1 MRLSDKQKEFWN
13 NANSRWNIKSGATRS
28 GKTYMDYYVI
38 PKRIRAVAGKEGL
51 TIILGNT
58 KGTLQRNI
66 IEPLQKLWG
75 TALVSDI
82 RSDNTAM
89 LFGEKCYCLGAD
101 KINQVDRIRGSSIK
115 YCYGDEVVTWHEE
128 VFDMLKSRLD
138 KEYSRFDGTCNPDS
152 PNHWFYKFL
161 QKRDEFDIYLQNY
174 TIDDNPFLAESF
186 VENLKKEYYGTIL
199 YDRYILGRWTLAE
212 GLIYK
217 IFADNP
223 QKFYIS
229 KNELPKRFETINIGH
244 DFGGNKSAHT
254 FVASAIGFDGHIYK
268 LRARE
273 IQATGVSFNRLEKEF
288 INFTEGIIHD
298 YGYPDGIYCDSAE
311 QTMINSYK
319 EHTGY
324 PIYNSIKRPI
334 NDRIK
339 GTLLLMGAGRWH
351 IVAEECEP
359 LVEGLKTAVWDSKS
373 LEDKRLDNGTSD
385 IDILD
390 ADEYSFEYNL
400 YELIGR

>member
-1 MRLSDKQKEFWN
+1 M
-13 NANSRWNIKSGATRS
+13 
-28 GKTYMDYYVI
+28 
-38 PKRIRAVAGKEGL
+38 
-51 TIILGNT
+51 
-58 KGTLQRNI
+58 
-66 IEPLQKLWG
+66 
-75 TALVSDI
+75 
-82 RSDNTAM
+82 
-89 LFGEKCYCLGAD
+89 
-101 KINQVDRIRGSSIK
+101 
-115 YCYGDEVVTWHEE
+115 
-128 VFDMLKSRLD
+128 
-138 KEYSRFDGTCNPDS
+138 
-152 PNHWFYKFL
+152 
-161 QKRDEFDIYLQNY
+161 
-174 TIDDNPFLAESF
+174 
-186 VENLKKEYYGTIL
+186 
-199 YDRYILGRWTLAE
+199 
-212 GLIYK
+212 
-217 IFADNP
+217 
-223 QKFYIS
+223 
-229 KNELPKRFETINIGH
+229 PKRFETINIGH
-244 DFGGNKSAHT
+244 DFGGNKSAHA

-288 INFTEGIIHD
+288 IGFVESIIKD

-311 QTMINSYK
+311 QTMISSYR
-319 EHTGY
+319 EHTSY
-324 PIYNSIKRPI
+324 PICNSIKRPI

>member
-1 MRLSDKQKEFWN
+1 MRLSDKQKAFWI

-128 VFDMLKSRLD
+128 VFNMLKSRLD

-161 QKRDEFDIYLQNY
+161 QKRDEFDIYLQHY
-174 TIDDNPFLAESF
+174 TIDDNPFLAKSF

-288 INFTEGIIHD
+288 IGFVESIIKD

-319 EHTGY
+319 EHTSY

>member
-1 MRLSDKQKEFWN
+1 MSVN
-13 NANSRWNIKSGATRS
+13 
-28 GKTYMDYYVI
+28 V
-38 PKRIRAVAGKEGL
+38 
-51 TIILGNT
+51 LG
-58 KGTLQRNI
+58 
-66 IEPLQKLWG
+66 
-75 TALVSDI
+75 
-82 RSDNTAM
+82 
-89 LFGEKCYCLGAD
+89 
-101 KINQVDRIRGSSIK
+101 
-115 YCYGDEVVTWHEE
+115 
-128 VFDMLKSRLD
+128 
-138 KEYSRFDGTCNPDS
+138 
-152 PNHWFYKFL
+152 
-161 QKRDEFDIYLQNY
+161 
-174 TIDDNPFLAESF
+174 
-186 VENLKKEYYGTIL
+186 
-199 YDRYILGRWTLAE
+199 
-212 GLIYK
+212 
-217 IFADNP
+217 
-223 QKFYIS
+223 
-229 KNELPKRFETINIGH
+229 IGI
-244 DFGGNKSAHT
+244 
-254 FVASAIGFDGHIYK
+254 IGFDGHIYK

-319 EHTGY
+319 EHTSY

>member
-1 MRLSDKQKEFWN
+1 MRLSDKQKEFWI
-13 NANSRWNIKSGATRS
+13 NANSRWNVKSGATRS

-51 TIILGNT
+51 VIILGNT

-75 TALVSDI
+75 TTLVSDI

-128 VFDMLKSRLD
+128 VFNMLKSRLD
-138 KEYSRFDGTCNPDS
+138 KEYSKFDGTCNPDS

-174 TIDDNPFLAESF
+174 TIADNPFLVKSF
-186 VENLKKEYYGTIL
+186 IENLKKEYYGTIL

-217 IFADNP
+217 IFADCP
-223 QKFYIS
+223 EKFYIS
-229 KNELPKRFETINIGH
+229 KDKLPKRFETINIGH

-268 LRARE
+268 LRAKE

-319 EHTGY
+319 EHTSY

>member
-1 MRLSDKQKEFWN
+1 MMQLSPKQKEYWN
-13 NANSRWNIKSGATRS
+13 NAHSRWNIKSGATRS

-66 IEPLQKLWG
+66 IEPLQKIWS
-75 TALVSDI
+75 AKLVSDI
-82 RSDNTAM
+82 RSDNTAI

-115 YCYGDEVVTWHEE
+115 YCYGDEVVTWHED
-128 VFDMLKSRLD
+128 VFNMLKSRLD
-138 KEYSRFDGTCNPDS
+138 KPYSCFDGTCNPDS
-152 PNHWFYKFL
+152 PNHWFYKFINSNA
-161 QKRDEFDIYLQNY
+161 DIYLQHY
-174 TIDDNPFLAESF
+174 TIDDNPFLNKEF
-186 VENLKKEYYGTIL
+186 VNNLKKEYTGTIL
-199 YDRYILGRWTLAE
+199 YDRYILGKWALAE

-217 IFADNP
+217 VFADNP
-223 QKFYIS
+223 GKFIIP
-229 KNELPKRFETINIGH
+229 KAALPKRFESVNIGH
-244 DFGGNKSAHT
+244 DFGGNKSNHT
-254 FVASAIGFDGHIYK
+254 FVASGIGFDGHIYK
-268 LRARE
+268 LRAYE
-273 IQATGVSFNRLEKEF
+273 LKATGVSFNQLEREF
-288 INFTEGIIHD
+288 VSFVEGIIHD

-311 QTMINSYK
+311 QTMINSYR
-319 EHTGY
+319 EHTSY

-334 NDRIK
+334 NDRIRA
-339 GTLLLMGAGRWH
+339 TLLLMGSGRLH
-351 IVAEECEP
+351 IVEGECEP
-359 LVEGLKTAVWDSKS
+359 LIEGYKTAVWDSKS

-400 YELIGR
+400 YRLIGR

>member
-1 MRLSDKQKEFWN
+1 MRLSDKQKEFWI

-128 VFDMLKSRLD
+128 VFNMLKSRLD

-161 QKRDEFDIYLQNY
+161 QKRDEFDIYLQHY
-174 TIDDNPFLAESF
+174 TIDDNPFLAKSF

-223 QKFYIS
+223 KRFYIS
-229 KNELPKRFETINIGH
+229 KDKLPKRFETINIGH
-244 DFGGNKSAHT
+244 DFGGNKSAHA

-268 LRARE
+268 LRAKE

-319 EHTGY
+319 EHTSY